1 MIVCSFY
8 IASQSQ
14 SATFMEVF
22 KAIAKQEAAAHG
34 SVAIRA
40 DQQSYSYKQLIS
52 SAQKISNLLCGN
64 DVKVVSYILTFL
76 YYSLCQM
83 KSRTLFVII

>member
-1 MIVCSFY
+1 
-8 IASQSQ
+8 
-14 SATFMEVF
+14 MEVF

-64 DVKVVSYILTFL
+64 DVKVVSYTLKFF
-76 YYSLCQM
+76 YYSLSQT
-83 KSRTLFVII
+83 KLGILFVIL